1 MANETE
7 DKELKDHREPD
18 QSRRN
23 FLKNSGYA
31 VGGLIVGGVVG
42 SLLRTPKK
50 ATTNNNANTDEW
62 KQRRGSRGRTRQ
74 FQPSADVFH
83 AGTIPDYGSRHGAP
97 FSCGR

>member
-50 ATTNNNANTDEW
+50 QRPTTMPIPEME
-62 KQRRGSRGRTRQ
+62 TRAGLPRLN
-74 FQPSADVFH
+74 PSIS
-83 AGTIPDYGSRHGAP
+83 TKR
-97 FSCGR
+97 